1 MAKTALDQLQEQI
14 EAIRREAYAA
24 GYAAAMQAVRDFAAR
39 PAGGPMPA
47 ASPPPPPPRAAP
59 PARRPRRTSAKA
71 ATASVKAAAQRPRRG
86 TNAQMIVEVLQAIA
100 PRGARPAEI
109 RQALQRDKGVD
120 VAFTS
125 IRHALGQLQ
134 AKNTVEAGN
143 DRTWRY
149 LGSGTSA
156 G

>member
-1 MAKTALDQLQEQI
+1 
-14 EAIRREAYAA
+14 
-24 GYAAAMQAVRDFAAR
+24 
-39 PAGGPMPA
+39 
-47 ASPPPPPPRAAP
+47 
-59 PARRPRRTSAKA
+59 
-71 ATASVKAAAQRPRRG
+71 
-86 TNAQMIVEVLQAIA
+86 MIVEVLQAIA

-109 RQALQRDKGVD
+109 RQALQSDKGVD

-134 AKNTVEAGN
+134 AKNSVEAGD

-149 LGSGTSA
+149 LGSGAPA